1 MNLARPAQLLQ
12 FLGSGAEG
20 DALAHLLATRAQVDT
35 KYSIRSRST
44 CRTCLTILEEGSSH
58 AAAATEIIE
67 PSGVITEDEVSEM
80 YAVVSDNY
88 LSLQSSSSAAAAD
101 ESTGVSLP
109 SSSSSSSSVE
119 STAVQGLAIMGSMPP
134 GCPGD
139 LYSNLIA
146 LTCDDSSK
154 VRPDLI
160 LYSLCIISIHPSIYL
175 SINPSIFHSIYLSLY
190 LIYDRF

>member
-1 MNLARPAQLLQ
+1 MIASTFMNLARPTHLLQ

-35 KYSIRSRST
+35 KYSVRSRST
-44 CRTCLTILEEGSSH
+44 CRTCLTLLDESSSN
-58 AAAATEIIE
+58 AATEIIE
-67 PSGVITEDEVSEM
+67 PGGVITEDEVSNM

-88 LSLQSSSSAAAAD
+88 LSQSSAAAA
-101 ESTGVSLP
+101 VA
-109 SSSSSSSSVE
+109 E

-146 LTCDDSSK
+146 LTCDGSSK
-154 VRPDLI
+154 VRSNLI
-160 LYSLCIISIHPSIYL
+160 
-175 SINPSIFHSIYLSLY
+175 
-190 LIYDRF
+190 

>member
-1 MNLARPAQLLQ
+1 MIASTFMNLARPTHLLQ

-35 KYSIRSRST
+35 KYSVRSRST
-44 CRTCLTILEEGSSH
+44 CRTCLTLLDESSSN
-58 AAAATEIIE
+58 AATEIIE
-67 PSGVITEDEVSEM
+67 PSGVITEDEVSNM

-88 LSLQSSSSAAAAD
+88 LSQSSSAVA
-101 ESTGVSLP
+101 
-109 SSSSSSSSVE
+109 E

-146 LTCDDSSK
+146 LTCDGSSK
-154 VRPDLI
+154 VRSNLI
-160 LYSLCIISIHPSIYL
+160 
-175 SINPSIFHSIYLSLY
+175 
-190 LIYDRF
+190 

>member
-44 CRTCLTILEEGSSH
+44 CRTCLTILEEGSSN

-88 LSLQSSSSAAAAD
+88 LSLQSSSAAAD

-109 SSSSSSSSVE
+109 PSSSSSVE

-175 SINPSIFHSIYLSLY
+175 PIHQSIYLSLY
-190 LIYDRF
+190 LSIHDSI